1 MEGKESDHVTRKDAG
16 AVVLS
21 PLLPDHDLGRTPN
34 RGRAVV
40 SDEDALD
47 LVRPDAFLRTAERN
61 DGLRTDDACHHH
73 QDGFHP
79 DEDHHRDAGKLIVK
93 I

>member
-21 PLLPDHDLGRTPN
+21 PLLPDHDLGLTPN

-40 SDEDALD
+40 SEEDALD
-47 LVRPDAFLRTAERN
+47 LVRPDAFLHTAERN
-61 DGLRTDDACHHH
+61 DGLLTGDAGHHH

-79 DEDHHRDAGKLIVK
+79 DEDHLRDAGKVVK
-93 I
+93 IL

>member
-16 AVVLS
+16 VVVLS

-40 SDEDALD
+40 SEEGALD
-47 LVRPDAFLRTAERN
+47 LVRPDAFLLTAERN
-61 DGLRTDDACHHH
+61 DGLRTGDAGHHH

-79 DEDHHRDAGKLIVK
+79 DEDHLRDAGKVVK